1 MHNTDALCRV
11 EIQLYW
17 LTSALHIVSFTAWS
31 LCTRGNGAK
40 DGLNTLSHN
49 IACLKGLSF
58 DIVDYFNK

>member
-1 MHNTDALCRV
+1 M